1 MKRKKNLYVESET
14 VAVPSVTNGGQCET
28 AASLPNVSF
37 LLVAA
42 RSFHLLA
49 SIYFITH
56 AAADLIACTSCCHL
70 KGISCHTP
78 N

>member
-1 MKRKKNLYVESET
+1 MKRKKHFYVESVK
-14 VAVPSVTNGGQCET
+14 VAVLSVTNGGQCET
-28 AASLPNVSF
+28 AASLLNVSF

-56 AAADLIACTSCCHL
+56 AAADLIACASCCHL